1 MLEYSADLDL
11 YMPYIGLHFVKQRAP
26 TSCNSV
32 IKKVVSRTILQCRLS
47 LCFGLCFYVKLSI
60 TAINV
65 IKNLLGKT
73 LTSKRRPT

>member
-32 IKKVVSRTILQCRLS
+32 IKKVVSRTIIITMQTVTMFWPMFFMLNSVSRRLM
-47 LCFGLCFYVKLSI
+47 L
-60 TAINV
+60 
-65 IKNLLGKT
+65 
-73 LTSKRRPT
+73 

>member
-32 IKKVVSRTILQCRLS
+32 IKKVVSRTIIITMQTVTMFWPMF
-47 LCFGLCFYVKLSI
+47 LC
-60 TAINV
+60 
-65 IKNLLGKT
+65 
-73 LTSKRRPT
+73 